1 MAGPVGHI
9 VCALALIN
17 STNLEIDD
25 KNAFFAGSVFPDIRY
40 VAKNIERSTTHHMPN
55 NSIEFVLEQ
64 KNSFKMG
71 HYLHIWLD
79 KEREEY
85 MKKHKAY
92 ELLET
97 KKYRTQILKI
107 IEDSLLFDQLKNKI
121 NSHEVFNKIYQEEFS
136 YDITT
141 TELETWNKIQK
152 NYLDTEYKSNFFRHA
167 TTAFIF
173 FNSITTHKTPDSFF
187 NKCKKNIKALMF
199 FMYAYY
205 KVQKF
210 SSNKELKNIIFNFYN
225 KHLPL
230 VFSNSNK

>member
-17 STNLEIDD
+17 STHLKIND

-40 VAKNIERSTTHHMPN
+40 VAKNNERSTTHRIPD
-55 NSIEFVLEQ
+55 NSIEFVFKQE
-64 KNSFKMG
+64 NSFKMG
-71 HYLHIWLD
+71 QYLHIWLD

-97 KKYRTQILKI
+97 KKYKTQILKI

-121 NSHEVFNKIYQEEFS
+121 NSQEIFDQIYTEEFN
-136 YDITT
+136 YNITT

-152 NYLDTEYKSNFFRHA
+152 NYLNTEYNSSFFRHI

-173 FNSITTHKTPDSFF
+173 FNSI
-187 NKCKKNIKALMF
+187 
-199 FMYAYY
+199 
-205 KVQKF
+205 
-210 SSNKELKNIIFNFYN
+210 
-225 KHLPL
+225 
-230 VFSNSNK
+230 